1 MIPSSSK
8 NGAGRRPTPLSIIG
22 DLRAFPGLMLVVML
36 VFTIAHGFF
45 PSFPIEAGALAA
57 WLAGVTVWHRLPP
70 RARMQVGG
78 MIVVGIVC
86 LGVAGMQ
93 GVRID
98 PMDAAGRSLPILAM
112 LTGVAFLRL
121 AYRAPG
127 ATFSPGGHGWGAYL
141 RTMFGLHLFG
151 AIINISALAVFA
163 DRLSR
168 TSPLTRRD
176 IRLLGRSFTTVAFYS
191 PFIAGVALALG
202 MIPGVEFPLFVAFGI
217 VLAGIGLGVNVLL
230 AWMEEGPLALARHR
244 GYPMRLQ
251 SLWLPAALAA
261 AVMLVHRLWPSLSIL
276 LLISLLS
283 PLLAL
288 AALAYQ
294 AGVSSAARGAAQFTA
309 GELPGMSGE
318 LSIFLAAG
326 VLGAGFSSLAAAWP
340 EAIPAIPLNPFT
352 GTAMAATLAL
362 VSMAGVHPL
371 VSVTALVTTLLPSI
385 SDPTFLAM
393 VCVVGWGLGSAVG
406 PYSGVSLILA
416 ARGDIS
422 NWRIPKWNALWCA
435 LMVLAAGGVFS
446 IYDALFA

>member
-1 MIPSSSK
+1 M
-8 NGAGRRPTPLSIIG
+8 
-22 DLRAFPGLMLVVML
+22 RAFPGPMLIVML
-36 VFTIAHGFF
+36 LFIIAHGFF
-45 PSFPIEAGALAA
+45 PAFPSEAGALAA
-57 WLAGVTVWHRLPP
+57 WLAGVMVWHRLPP
-70 RARMQVGG
+70 RVRMQVGG
-78 MIVVGIVC
+78 MIVIGLVC
-86 LGVAGMQ
+86 LGIAGLQ

-168 TSPLTRRD
+168 TAPLTRRD

-202 MIPGVEFPLFVAFGI
+202 MIPGVDFPLFAAFGMA
-217 VLAGIGLGVNVLL
+217 LAGIGLAVNVLL
-230 AWMEEGPLALARHR
+230 AWMEEGPLTLARHR

-261 AVMLVHRLWPSLSIL
+261 AVMIVHRLWPSLSIL

-283 PLLAL
+283 PLLVL

-294 AGVSSAARGAAQFTA
+294 AGISSAARSAAQFTV

-326 VLGAGFSSLAAAWP
+326 VLGAGFSALSAAWP
-340 EAIPAIPLNPFT
+340 EALPALPLNPIT
-352 GTAMAATLAL
+352 GAAMVAILAL
-362 VSMAGVHPL
+362 ASMAGVHPL

-422 NWRIPKWNALWCA
+422 NWRIPKWNALWCI
-435 LMVLAAGGVFS
+435 LMVLAAAGVFS
-446 IYDALFA
+446 IYDALVA